1 MKNANIME
9 SAFITVYFDAFNLL
23 FLRGLWSMIFGF
35 PAGLSKQGGRAVF
48 FLDMVLFL
56 VFINRIVPISSFY
69 FEPISDK

>member
-1 MKNANIME
+1 
-9 SAFITVYFDAFNLL
+9 
-23 FLRGLWSMIFGF
+23 MIFGF